1 MAPHEPSAVEEIARF
16 GCRVRFVSLN
26 PTKNRARFST
36 ITWQPALWGGGAM
49 VRRWGRLGGRGR
61 SLIAFYPDRASA
73 QEVVER
79 LIRRRLRR
87 GYQVVEW
94 W

>member
-1 MAPHEPSAVEEIARF
+1 MATHDPIAIEEVARF
-16 GCRVRFVSLN
+16 ACRVRFESCD
-26 PTKNRARFST
+26 PTKNRARFYT
-36 ITWQPALWGGGAM
+36 VTWQPALWGGGAI
-49 VRRWGRLGGRGR
+49 VRRWGRLGGQGR
-61 SLIAFYPDRASA
+61 ALTVFYPDRASA
-73 QEVVER
+73 QESVER